1 MFAIDIVGISNKM
14 IPNVTIGALC
24 ECKHAAQSV
33 NRVHRQCYTA
43 KHTVVHMKHFNAST
57 IRARI
62 EGDVGGI
69 HLVDKKH
76 PLC

>member
-1 MFAIDIVGISNKM
+1 M

-24 ECKHAAQSV
+24 ERKHAAQSV

-43 KHTVVHMKHFNAST
+43 KHTVIHMNILMRVLSGLEL
-57 IRARI
+57 R
-62 EGDVGGI
+62 GDVGGI